1 MLTALRQLAAKNARV
16 LRNGI
21 ETVVPVEQLHQS
33 DLFVTLAGETL
44 AADGEVVEG
53 SSSIDT
59 SMMTGEPMPAD
70 VTVGSAVLGGTMNL
84 TGRIV
89 ARATGVGDHSQL
101 AHMAVLAEE
110 AQARKANVHQTL
122 DVGFALSLIHI

>member
-1 MLTALRQLAAKNARV
+1 ARAKRSARSVLTALRQLAAKNARV

-59 SMMTGEPMPAD
+59 SMMTGEPMPA
-70 VTVGSAVLGGTMNL
+70 
-84 TGRIV
+84 
-89 ARATGVGDHSQL
+89 
-101 AHMAVLAEE
+101 
-110 AQARKANVHQTL
+110 
-122 DVGFALSLIHI
+122 